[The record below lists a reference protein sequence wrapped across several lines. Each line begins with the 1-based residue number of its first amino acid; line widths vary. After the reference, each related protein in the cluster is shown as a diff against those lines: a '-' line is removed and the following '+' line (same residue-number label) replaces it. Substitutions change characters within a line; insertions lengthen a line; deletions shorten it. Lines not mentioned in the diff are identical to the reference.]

1 MEAEFGGEIGD
12 GIFGGDGA
20 IGAEFAVGFFVFE
33 VGLEFIVDGIHLA
46 AECVEAGKQV
56 PAIREAR
63 KVHAIEDEVLP
74 AGGHKSCTIT
84 NDDIAPTL
92 TLTKVVNKTH
102 GGTANP
108 DDFKLTVGSSP
119 VLSGVKN
126 IYKANLALAWV

>member
-1 MEAEFGGEIGD
+1 
-12 GIFGGDGA
+12 
-20 IGAEFAVGFFVFE
+20 
-33 VGLEFIVDGIHLA
+33 
-46 AECVEAGKQV
+46 
-56 PAIREAR
+56 
-63 KVHAIEDEVLP
+63 P

-126 IYKANLALAWV
+126 IYKANLALALNETQLKGYHLVSVGVSVGDDTKCPTVLGGSVTLAPGDNVSCTIVNEDLAPQLTLIK